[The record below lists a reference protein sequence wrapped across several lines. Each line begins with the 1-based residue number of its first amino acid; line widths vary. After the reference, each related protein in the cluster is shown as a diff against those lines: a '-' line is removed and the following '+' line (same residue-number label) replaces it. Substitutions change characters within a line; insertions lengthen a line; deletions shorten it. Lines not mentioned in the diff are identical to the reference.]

1 VTDFDQCLCT
11 LEFLDKMK
19 PLQQILKEK
28 MPTTRRGNVSS
39 EHKFNTSLVVMG
51 FGLLAP
57 NDINKSSTKFSC
69 KPFHSVIAKYRY
81 MQGLIKVS
89 SSRLG
94 QGDLPVWQVTFHS
107 HLPDGQRPSQVFC
120 QLNMKTVTSK
130 TDLSRASKI

>member
-1 VTDFDQCLCT
+1 MTDFDQCLCT

-69 KPFHSVIAKYRY
+69 KPFHSVIAKYQY

-89 SSRLG
+89 WSCLG
-94 QGDLPVWQVTFHS
+94 QGDLPARQVTFHS
-107 HLPDGQRPSQVFC
+107 QLPDGKGPRRVVC
-120 QLNMKTVTSK
+120 QLNFK
-130 TDLSRASKI
+130 KIN